1 MTAVACWKVKGASAY
16 ASGDAITGCN
26 TKDGSFTG
34 TAGNGGE
41 HFNPLMQGSGN
52 ANSYVRVAADAT
64 TAKGT
69 FADGTSND
77 ISITGAMQAAR
88 ARAQANL
95 WFADWVLTAL
105 DEDWVLTGKEANR
118 TTEAGATWNGRT
130 LGAAEVVET
139 SKIGLLAAAEKEKL
153 AVIQWQS
160 AAATEAAAAVQD
172 LVRARAL
179 LEDLTQ
185 EIAPLARAEA

>member
-1 MTAVACWKVKGASAY
+1 MTAAACWKVKGAAAY
-16 ASGDAITGCN
+16 ASGDAITGCT
-26 TKDGSFTG
+26 TKDGAFTG

-52 ANSYVRVAADAT
+52 ANSYVRVAIDAT

-69 FADGTSND
+69 FADGTAND
-77 ISITGAMQAAR
+77 ISITAAMQAAR
-88 ARAQANL
+88 AKAQANL

-153 AVIQWQS
+153 AVIQWQ
-160 AAATEAAAAVQD
+160 AAATAEAAAAVQD